1 MVKAIEVLEH
11 RKCNFKLSIKLE
23 EEGDAELG
31 VGLKYPCEVSSNLG
45 YSMIIFGHVCHSFP
59 L

>member
-23 EEGDAELG
+23 EEGE
-31 VGLKYPCEVSSNLG
+31 
-45 YSMIIFGHVCHSFP
+45 FG
-59 L
+59 